1 MQKFVLV
8 SDGPMED
15 WAAELPELLET
26 LSEYKVRGVAVIA
39 LLETEG
45 EDDADSVTA
54 YFDMS
59 LRDRQYAAQLI
70 NQDVIRQI
78 ARTELR
84 HLLDGE
90 DGDEEEDEE

>member
-1 MQKFVLV
+1 MQKFCLV
-8 SDGPMED
+8 SDKPMEE
-15 WAAELPELLET
+15 WQRELPELLES
-26 LSEYKVRGVAVIA
+26 LSEYKVRGVAVVA

-70 NQDVIRQI
+70 NQDVIRSVARRELQI
-78 ARTELR
+78 M
-84 HLLDGE
+84 LDGE